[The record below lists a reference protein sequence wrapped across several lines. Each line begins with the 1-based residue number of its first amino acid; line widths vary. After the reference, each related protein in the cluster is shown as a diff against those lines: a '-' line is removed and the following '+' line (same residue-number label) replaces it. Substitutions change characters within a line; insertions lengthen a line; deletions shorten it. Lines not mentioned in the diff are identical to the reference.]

1 MKRLLVAWVWLPL
14 LPVALWSVATGWRWP
29 ALLPA
34 AWSLRAWQYVFSP
47 GAGLATAVATS
58 LGIAMLVTIINLM
71 VGVPAGQALSSA
83 RFPGKRL
90 VEFLFY
96 LPILVPASA
105 AAMGLQPILIR
116 LGLTDTI
123 TGVVLVH
130 LIPTLPYLIR
140 AATVGFSTVNPLLV
154 EQARTLGATPGQ
166 AWRSVVLPSVAP
178 ALAAGAGLVFLISLN
193 QYLLTLLIGGGRVMT
208 LPLLLFP
215 FASGGDRSIGAA
227 LSLIFTVPGLLLFW
241 LLDFWLRRKRL
252 EVTL

>member
-1 MKRLLVAWVWLPL
+1 MRRLLFLWLGLPL
-14 LPVALWSVATGWRWP
+14 LPLALWSAASGWRWP

-34 AWSLRAWQYVFSP
+34 AWSSRAWQYVFSP
-47 GAGLATAVATS
+47 GAGLATAATTS
-58 LGIAMLVTIINLM
+58 LGIALLVTMIALI
-71 VGVPAGQALSSA
+71 VGVPAGKALNSA
-83 RFPGKRL
+83 TFPGKRL

-105 AAMGLQPILIR
+105 AAMGLQPLFIR

-140 AATVGFSTVNPLLV
+140 AATVGFSTVNPLMV
-154 EQARTLGATPGQ
+154 EQARTLGATPWQ
-166 AWRSVVLPSVAP
+166 AWRSAVLPALAP
-178 ALAAGAGLVFLISLN
+178 ALAAGAGLVFLISLS
-193 QYLLTLLIGGGRVMT
+193 QYLLTLLIGSGRVMT
-208 LPLLLFP
+208 LPMLLFP
-215 FASGGDRSIGAA
+215 FVSGGDRSIGAA